1 MDTAHLVPPDPVVTK
16 KGFGVRWLGKSYLR
30 TSSGP
35 AQPQNLSSKPRP
47 KPSRAAVV
55 WGGGGSYIED
65 PSPSLDSEYGVRI
78 RKVP

>member
-16 KGFGVRWLGKSYLR
+16 KGFGARWLGKSYLR

-35 AQPQNLSSKPRP
+35 AQPQNLSSKPDLNQ
-47 KPSRAAVV
+47 A
-55 WGGGGSYIED
+55 GLLLFGGGSYIED
-65 PSPSLDSEYGVRI
+65 LSPSLDSEYGVRI